1 MDKKV
6 SIILSTYN
14 EVSVIEDTINQI
26 LKNLQNVEIVLVDDN
41 SPDGTFEKVKKINN
55 PNIKMYCRKKRGLG
69 SAFLLG
75 LINSSSNIVGW
86 LDSNMGYLA
95 NRLPEML
102 DQLEKNDIVIL
113 SRYVNGGSD
122 KRSKQRVLSSKLIN
136 FFCRLILTS
145 NIKDYTSGIFLMKR
159 EVLLSS
165 IPIGTGHGEF
175 FIEFIDNA
183 YRKGFKIKEIP
194 FLQFTDDKHG
204 TSKTAPN
211 LMKFV
216 YLGLTYLIR
225 IIFTIIRRKKVF
237 LRKKEEL

>member
-14 EVSVIEDTINQI
+14 EAAVIEDTINQI

-41 SPDGTFEKVKKINN
+41 SPDGTFEKVKKMNN
-55 PNIKMYCRKKRGLG
+55 PNIKMYCRKERGLG

-113 SRYVNGGSD
+113 SRYVAGGSD
-122 KRSKQRVLSSKLIN
+122 KRSKQRILCSKLIN
-136 FFCRLILTS
+136 NFCRLILTN
-145 NIKDYTSGIFLMKR
+145 NIKDYTSGLHLMKR

-165 IPIGTGHGEF
+165 IPIGIGHGEF
-175 FIEFIDNA
+175 FIEFLYKAHKAGLRIIELPYSQLPDTED
-183 YRKGFKIKEIP
+183 I
-194 FLQFTDDKHG
+194 
-204 TSKTAPN
+204 SKTASS
-211 LMKFV
+211 
-216 YLGLTYLIR
+216 
-225 IIFTIIRRKKVF
+225 IFRFYFHGFKYF
-237 LRKKEEL
+237 LRAIQTFIGRN